1 MAVIEICDI
10 CRKEVTDTDG
20 ITLTCSDMNGLGFF
34 GNDPVRVK
42 RHYKIRIC
50 KKCVDN
56 IKKYYKRQREV
67 HEEKDIILTHKDTE
81 RLLKEKGIIK

>member
-1 MAVIEICDI
+1 MVVIEICDI

-20 ITLTCSDMNGLGFF
+20 ITLTCSDMDGLGFF

-50 KKCVDN
+50 KK
-56 IKKYYKRQREV
+56 Y
-67 HEEKDIILTHKDTE
+67 L
-81 RLLKEKGIIK
+81 

>member
-34 GNDPVRVK
+34 GNDPIRVK
-42 RHYKIRIC
+42 RNYKIRIC
-50 KKCVDN
+50 KKCIDN
-56 IKKYYKRQREV
+56 IKKYCKNRE
-67 HEEKDIILTHKDTE
+67 KYTKKKTLY
-81 RLLKEKGIIK
+81 

>member
-10 CRKEVTDTDG
+10 CRKEVVDTDG
-20 ITLTCSDMNGLGFF
+20 ITLTCSDMDGLGFF

-50 KKCVDN
+50 KKCIDN
-56 IKKYYKRQREV
+56 IKKYCKNREKYTKKR
-67 HEEKDIILTHKDTE
+67 HHIDS
-81 RLLKEKGIIK
+81 

>member
-1 MAVIEICDI
+1 MD
-10 CRKEVTDTDG
+10 
-20 ITLTCSDMNGLGFF
+20 GLGFF

-56 IKKYYKRQREV
+56 IKKYCKRQREV
-67 HEEKDIILTHKDTE
+67 LKEKKILYE

>member
-20 ITLTCSDMNGLGFF
+20 LTLTCSDIDGLGFF
-34 GNDPVRVK
+34 GNDPV
-42 RHYKIRIC
+42 RIC

-56 IKKYYKRQREV
+56 IKKYCKRQREV
-67 HEEKDIILTHKDTE
+67 HEEKKILY
-81 RLLKEKGIIK
+81 

>member
-1 MAVIEICDI
+1 
-10 CRKEVTDTDG
+10 
-20 ITLTCSDMNGLGFF
+20 MNGLGFF
-34 GNDPVRVK
+34 RNDPIRVK

-67 HEEKDIILTHKDTE
+67 HEEKKDITLIHKDTK
-81 RLLKEKGIIK
+81 RLLKKERNN

>member
-20 ITLTCSDMNGLGFF
+20 ITLTCSDMDGLGFF
-34 GNDPVRVK
+34 GNDPIRVK

-56 IKKYYKRQREV
+56 IKKYCKDREKYMKR
-67 HEEKDIILTHKDTE
+67 KKILY
-81 RLLKEKGIIK
+81 

>member
-50 KKCVDN
+50 KNV
-56 IKKYYKRQREV
+56 
-67 HEEKDIILTHKDTE
+67 
-81 RLLKEKGIIK
+81 